1 MWHSEETKMTWT
13 QKEAEKLKAFSMDL
27 AFYIA
32 EEDLFL
38 WGKKKS
44 FQIVWICK
52 QASPVSK
59 E

>member
-1 MWHSEETKMTWT
+1 
-13 QKEAEKLKAFSMDL
+13 MDL

-38 WGKKKS
+38 WEKKKS